1 MRVLAAVDKFRGTA
15 TAAQVAASIG
25 HACWENGHECIELP
39 IADGGEGTL
48 EVLGGPNRTNRVTN
62 PLGKHDNKFVKRMKE
77 TRKLT
82 PRINEAYLSKK
93 IL

>member
-62 PLGKHDNKFVKRMKE
+62 RWHMKPARRDIGGNKHAVGASAKSIQRG
-77 TRKLT
+77 L
-82 PRINEAYLSKK
+82 AL
-93 IL
+93 LL